1 MQTPE
6 QHPMLVLA
14 VEAGHE
20 APQLFWVF
28 GRGSPQ
34 WCVSESVS
42 SFRGRGGPKKKGPSS
57 YLPQL
62 AASIARLLHVGLGLV
77 EPAHAG
83 AEALHGG

>member
-1 MQTPE
+1 MFLLFE
-6 QHPMLVLA
+6 
-14 VEAGHE
+14 VEE
-20 APQLFWVF
+20 
-28 GRGSPQ
+28 GR
-34 WCVSESVS
+34 
-42 SFRGRGGPKKKGPSS
+42 KKKGPSS